1 MHVIRLR
8 VYLLT
13 YAAVHVTEQPK
24 KRSLVCLMLM
34 FCLCP
39 GEELMKISEEDE
51 QGWCKGRLQTGQ
63 VGLYPANYVEK
74 VIL

>member
-1 MHVIRLR
+1 MKPCLVIHSEIFLP
-8 VYLLT
+8 L
-13 YAAVHVTEQPK
+13 
-24 KRSLVCLMLM
+24 
-34 FCLCP
+34 

-74 VIL
+74 VIS